1 MTMRPDP
8 SLLASRVAR
17 IRAAR
22 AWHLSVTEPAAD
34 ALPEPAPE
42 AITSTRDVKRG
53 PAWRPRRKGAPVKRA
68 KSDMDPCPAG
78 HWGAGTFVWRT
89 SSRGYRNRRCVVCY
103 PIRKAVGM
111 SGKRAVSS

>member
-1 MTMRPDP
+1 MRPDP

-22 AWHLSVTEPAAD
+22 AWHIGVLDPAAD
-34 ALPEPAPE
+34 ALPEPAEPLPKVD
-42 AITSTRDVKRG
+42 RPPRG
-53 PAWRPRRKGAPVKRA
+53 PAWRPRRKGGPAPKKA

-78 HWGAGTFVWRT
+78 HYGAGVFVWRT

-103 PIRKAVGM
+103 PMRKAVT
-111 SGKRAVSS
+111 A